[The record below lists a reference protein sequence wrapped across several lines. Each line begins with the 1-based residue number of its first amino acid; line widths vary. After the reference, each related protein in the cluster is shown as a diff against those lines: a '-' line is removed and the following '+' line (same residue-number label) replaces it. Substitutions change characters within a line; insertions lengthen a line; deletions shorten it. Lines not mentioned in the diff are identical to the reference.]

1 MKTIKFFFSFL
12 FLTSLSTYS
21 QDNNTIVLNL
31 SSDMLDEE
39 FFQEKKIEITN
50 TDDVSISGHY
60 ESQISV
66 LIKPDSTHT
75 IVITPA
81 SNSFYST
88 RTMGGGGGTTIKSNG
103 GGTGYTPPPP
113 GPEGPYTFSIYP
125 NPVQTTLNFQIQGQ
139 QINAYEIY
147 NLSNVLVMSSSFSP
161 TNQGTINVS
170 QLSPNNYILRLIT
183 VGNQYIAT
191 QFIKN

>member
-31 SSDMLDEE
+31 SSDMLDQD
-39 FFQEKKIEITN
+39 FFQEKKIEITSLQ
-50 TDDVSISGHY
+50 DVSISGIF
-60 ESQISV
+60 ESDISV
-66 LIKPDSTHT
+66 SIKPDSAHT
-75 IVITPA
+75 ILIEP
-81 SNSFYST
+81 SSSMFYSE
-88 RTMGGGGGTTIKSNG
+88 RIMGGGGGTTIKSNG
-103 GGTGYTPPPP
+103 GGTGYTPPGP
-113 GPEGPYTFSIYP
+113 GTPYSVSIYP
-125 NPVQTTLNFQIQGQ
+125 NPVQTTLNFQVQGQ